1 MNLVK
6 LKHIKLSQKYVTFL
20 YTNNE
25 RLEREIKE
33 TVPFTTTTKRIKYQG
48 INLLEG
54 AKDLYFKNYKK
65 LMK

>member
-6 LKHIKLSQKYVTFL
+6 LKHIKLTQKYVTFL

-25 RLEREIKE
+25 RLEIEIKE
-33 TVPFTTTTKRIKYQG
+33 TAPFTITTKRIKYQR
-48 INLLEG
+48 INLPEG
-54 AKDLYFKNYKK
+54 AKDLYSKNYKK

>member
-33 TVPFTTTTKRIKYQG
+33 TVQFTTTTKRIKYQG